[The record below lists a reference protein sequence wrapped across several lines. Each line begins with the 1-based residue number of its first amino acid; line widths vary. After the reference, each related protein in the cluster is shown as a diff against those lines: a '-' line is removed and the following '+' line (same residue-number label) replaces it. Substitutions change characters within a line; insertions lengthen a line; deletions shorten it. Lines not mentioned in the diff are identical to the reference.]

1 MSGYSKVIL
10 IGNLVRDPELR
21 YTPNGKAV
29 SDVRVAITTRRGGGR
44 AGEESREETVFI
56 DVTLWERQAEFVNE
70 WFSKGKPIMVE
81 GRLIEDTWQ
90 DKETGEKRSRIKIM
104 GERIQFL
111 PRDSSAERGQGG
123 GGQGGY
129 APASR
134 GGSEGGEAPSM
145 PPPRRSAP
153 AAPQAG
159 GRPPAAGAPGRGAAS
174 RQAAES
180 FDDDFGAGAP
190 PADDIPF

>member
-1 MSGYSKVIL
+1 MSGFSKVIL

-21 YTPNGKAV
+21 YTPSGKAV
-29 SDVRVAITTRRGGGR
+29 SDVRVAITTRRAGGGR
-44 AGEESREETVFI
+44 GGDDSREDTVFI
-56 DVTLWERQAEFVNE
+56 DITLWERQAEFVNE

-111 PRDSSAERGQGG
+111 PRDSGSGGQG

-134 GGSEGGEAPSM
+134 GEGGEASM

-153 AAPQAG
+153 PAAPQQGRGSQG
-159 GRPPAAGAPGRGAAS
+159 GGAPGRGAPS
-174 RQAAES
+174 RPAES